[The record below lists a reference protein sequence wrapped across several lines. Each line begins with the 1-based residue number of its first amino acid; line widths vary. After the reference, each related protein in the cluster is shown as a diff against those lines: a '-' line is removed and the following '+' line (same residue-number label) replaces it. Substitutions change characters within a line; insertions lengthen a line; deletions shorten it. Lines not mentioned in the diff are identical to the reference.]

1 MGEIEKEMA
10 DLASKVNKE
19 KIKELVSTEINLEKQ
34 LENVQRQLLAL
45 KQLPSEIESH
55 LRIVS
60 DQLQKIMELSGVQN
74 GATSNGEG
82 RRETEEARE
91 DAKESEEEHEELEDT
106 EEQDT
111 TEFTEDFSYTA
122 FYDDTQRVTVRTEE
136 VVEEEEETETQELE
150 GTVSVKSEE
159 GSRVKKFVVSYET
172 KVLKSPSPAPSHAK
186 SKGKREKTFAR
197 SLAPG

>member
-1 MGEIEKEMA
+1 MSHTRFNITYIFTIKPFTVPRASYTLNVFVWIQATPAATPEPTCRSEQEVDQPQSRPESKAESKPEDSEGEREERTPETGCNEEKVDLEASEEEKEEQTTREKVLGEIEKEMA
-10 DLASKVNKE
+10 DLASKVDKE

-82 RRETEEARE
+82 RR
-91 DAKESEEEHEELEDT
+91 
-106 EEQDT
+106 
-111 TEFTEDFSYTA
+111 
-122 FYDDTQRVTVRTEE
+122 
-136 VVEEEEETETQELE
+136 
-150 GTVSVKSEE
+150 G
-159 GSRVKKFVVSYET
+159 G
-172 KVLKSPSPAPSHAK
+172 
-186 SKGKREKTFAR
+186 FAIC
-197 SLAPG
+197 